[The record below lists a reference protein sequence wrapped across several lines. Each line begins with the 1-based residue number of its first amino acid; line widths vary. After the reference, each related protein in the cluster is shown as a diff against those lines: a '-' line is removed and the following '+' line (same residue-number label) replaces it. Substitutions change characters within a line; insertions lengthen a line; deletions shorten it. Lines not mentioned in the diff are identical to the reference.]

1 MNDNIFFF
9 TLPHTLSNTHIYSRC
24 NVFEKW
30 FEDDQTYNNLNK
42 KKKYFVFS
50 SQLTPRLFFYK
61 SNGYPCLSIE
71 PAEASVLKSTISIQE
86 KLATC
91 VSFRSPTS
99 NELFQCRARYLC
111 EIYKVV
117 HSGILN
123 DIRGVMRSLSRVT
136 SHGFNLTALRS
147 WIDELVR
154 LLFGLTDRNCV
165 KALQEKRKK
174 DTRDTKARISRRV
187 YIYIHILKA
196 KRQKEYCENFLRCR
210 KSKCSYVD
218 GNTRFFLSL
227 RLMLSVS
234 IFWLFLLAVVY
245 RSYCIL
251 DHTYAFNCLR
261 MDKD

>member
-1 MNDNIFFF
+1 MTGNERQYFFF
-9 TLPHTLSNTHIYSRC
+9 FLLYRILFSNTYIYSRC

-154 LLFGLTDRNCV
+154 LLFGDVDGQKLC
-165 KALQEKRKK
+165 QGSSGEEKERYTWYESENFETCIYIYIYWRQKDKK
-174 DTRDTKARISRRV
+174 NIARISYV
-187 YIYIHILKA
+187 AGKA
-196 KRQKEYCENFLRCR
+196 NVLTLTEIQ
-210 KSKCSYVD
+210 D
-218 GNTRFFLSL
+218 FF
-227 RLMLSVS
+227 
-234 IFWLFLLAVVY
+234 Y
-245 RSYCIL
+245 PC
-251 DHTYAFNCLR
+251 D
-261 MDKD
+261 

>member
-71 PAEASVLKSTISIQE
+71 VSVLKSTISIQE

-154 LLFGLTDRNCV
+154 LLFGDVDEQKLC
-165 KALQEKRKK
+165 QGSSGEEKERY
-174 DTRDTKARISRRV
+174 TWYES
-187 YIYIHILKA
+187 
-196 KRQKEYCENFLRCR
+196 ENFE
-210 KSKCSYVD
+210 
-218 GNTRFFLSL
+218 T
-227 RLMLSVS
+227 
-234 IFWLFLLAVVY
+234 
-245 RSYCIL
+245 CI
-251 DHTYAFNCLR
+251 
-261 MDKD
+261 

>member
-9 TLPHTLSNTHIYSRC
+9 LLYRILFSNTHIYSRC

-154 LLFGLTDRNCV
+154 LLFGDVDGQKLC
-165 KALQEKRKK
+165 QGSSGEEKERYTWYESENFETCIYIYIYWRQKDKK
-174 DTRDTKARISRRV
+174 NIARIS
-187 YIYIHILKA
+187 
-196 KRQKEYCENFLRCR
+196 
-210 KSKCSYVD
+210 YVAGKTNVLTLTEIQD
-218 GNTRFFLSL
+218 FF
-227 RLMLSVS
+227 
-234 IFWLFLLAVVY
+234 Y
-245 RSYCIL
+245 PC
-251 DHTYAFNCLR
+251 D
-261 MDKD
+261 

>member
-1 MNDNIFFF
+1 MTGNERQYFFF
-9 TLPHTLSNTHIYSRC
+9 FLLYRILFSNTYIYSRC

-71 PAEASVLKSTISIQE
+71 VSVLKSTISIQE

-187 YIYIHILKA
+187 YIYTYIEGKKTKRILREFLTLPEK
-196 KRQKEYCENFLRCR
+196 QMFLRWR
-210 KSKCSYVD
+210 KYKI
-218 GNTRFFLSL
+218 FF
-227 RLMLSVS
+227 
-234 IFWLFLLAVVY
+234 ILA
-245 RSYCIL
+245 IN
-251 DHTYAFNCLR
+251 AFS
-261 MDKD
+261 

>member
-187 YIYIHILKA
+187 YIYTYIEGKKTKRIL
-196 KRQKEYCENFLRCR
+196 REFLTLPE
-210 KSKCSYVD
+210 SKCSYVD

>member
-71 PAEASVLKSTISIQE
+71 VSVLKSTISIQE

-187 YIYIHILKA
+187 YIYTYIEGKKTKRILREFLTLPEK
-196 KRQKEYCENFLRCR
+196 QMFLR
-210 KSKCSYVD
+210 
-218 GNTRFFLSL
+218 
-227 RLMLSVS
+227 
-234 IFWLFLLAVVY
+234 
-245 RSYCIL
+245 
-251 DHTYAFNCLR
+251 
-261 MDKD
+261 

>member
-154 LLFGLTDRNCV
+154 LLFGDVDGQKLC
-165 KALQEKRKK
+165 QGSSGEEKERY
-174 DTRDTKARISRRV
+174 TWYESENFEMC
-187 YIYIHILKA
+187 IYIHILKA

-210 KSKCSYVD
+210 KANVLTLTEIQD
-218 GNTRFFLSL
+218 FF
-227 RLMLSVS
+227 
-234 IFWLFLLAVVY
+234 Y
-245 RSYCIL
+245 PC
-251 DHTYAFNCLR
+251 D
-261 MDKD
+261 